1 MKYTLTADV
10 RTRLDGLLRRELPAC
25 SGNGDFSNS
34 KIRRLIVAGAVFVDG
49 RQIRRP
55 AYDVFAGSTVTVNFE
70 EEKFFFEK
78 KPDDILFEVSDKD
91 VLFEDDFLILVN
103 KPAFFPVEETFSGA
117 QKRDNLH
124 NAVVRYLWS
133 KNPSLRN
140 PPYAGIMH
148 RLDRDTSGV
157 ILFTKQRCVNA
168 AVHDMF
174 ELHRFVK
181 IYKVLCYGKNGLPH
195 SKKFTVES
203 FIGRISPKSA
213 ACRWGTIPQNKG
225 GLYSKTEFSVVG
237 EKMLSGKKCAAVQA
251 KLFTGRTH
259 QIRVHLSE
267 AGFPVAGDVLYG
279 GIPAERLMLHSE
291 RLEFDHPVTGEH
303 ISVYA
308 PCSFF

>member
-25 SGNGDFSNS
+25 SRNGDFSNS

-78 KPDDILFEVSDKD
+78 KPDDISFEVSDKD

-103 KPAFFPVEETFSGA
+103 KPAFFPVEETFSGS

-124 NAVVRYLWS
+124 DAVIRYLWS

-157 ILFTKQRCVNA
+157 ILFTKNVC
-168 AVHDMF
+168 
-174 ELHRFVK
+174 
-181 IYKVLCYGKNGLPH
+181 CPH
-195 SKKFTVES
+195 
-203 FIGRISPKSA
+203 P
-213 ACRWGTIPQNKG
+213 
-225 GLYSKTEFSVVG
+225 
-237 EKMLSGKKCAAVQA
+237 
-251 KLFTGRTH
+251 
-259 QIRVHLSE
+259 
-267 AGFPVAGDVLYG
+267 
-279 GIPAERLMLHSE
+279 
-291 RLEFDHPVTGEH
+291 
-303 ISVYA
+303 
-308 PCSFF
+308 